1 MSSLP
6 IAPSQPAA
14 TTRADAPSSA
24 SGSEADFGP
33 ILQAASGA
41 PADASAPSATPPAA
55 RSRSGGAQQQDD
67 GADADADQAPAKPGS
82 TAARRG
88 ARSQPDPAPQSGAQA
103 AAAAS
108 GALGSVV
115 PARSDAPT
123 ADQTLATTLAAAID
137 RAARDPTRA
146 GGAAVE
152 VSLPAADGAIDDARL
167 AQAVAAD
174 AAAAVAR
181 PALGTQTPTAS
192 DRFAALAQPSL
203 PDVGTSRNDRA
214 ITADVARTAALDQDA
229 AAASAAGQMS
239 GAESD
244 ARSGFATVGALESTL
259 STGQGLQAIA
269 QALAST
275 IQQAASSAT
284 DSASPQPGASSAAVP
299 AADPAS
305 TAAATASGAFGT
317 VTGYTPDG
325 RASVETP
332 VGQPGFDQELS
343 ERVLVLA
350 RGGVQSA
357 QISLDPA
364 GLGPVGV
371 SIQVHGHA
379 ATLAFSAAHET
390 TRNALEAALPR
401 LREMFA
407 SCGLQLSD
415 ATVGGRAQPDWSP
428 PQHGRT
434 ANWQRADG
442 GAGTTVALP
451 SAEPAA
457 TAPAAALRLVDIYA

>member
-1 MSSLP
+1 MSSSP

-14 TTRADAPSSA
+14 TTRANAPSSA

-33 ILQAASGA
+33 ILQAASAA
-41 PADASAPSATPPAA
+41 PADAAAPRATPPAV
-55 RSRSGGAQQQDD
+55 RGRSGGAQQQDD
-67 GADADADQAPAKPGS
+67 GADAGADQAQAKPGS
-82 TAARRG
+82 TAARRSG
-88 ARSQPDPAPQSGAQA
+88 RSQADPAPQSGAQA
-103 AAAAS
+103 AAAAA
-108 GALGSVV
+108 GAVASVV
-115 PARSDAPT
+115 PARSDAAT

-137 RAARDPTRA
+137 RASRDPTRA

-152 VSLPAADGAIDDARL
+152 SSLPVAGGPIDDARL

-174 AAAAVAR
+174 AAAAASR
-181 PALGTQTPTAS
+181 PVLGTQTPTRS
-192 DRFAALAQPSL
+192 DRYTALAQPSS
-203 PDVGTSRNDRA
+203 PDVGTPRNDRA
-214 ITADVARTAALDQDA
+214 ITADAARTAALDQDA

-239 GAESD
+239 GADSD
-244 ARSGFATVGALESTL
+244 ARSGSAAAGASESTL
-259 STGQGLQAIA
+259 STGQGVQAIA

-284 DSASPQPGASSAAVP
+284 DSASPQPGASSAVVP

-317 VTGYTPDG
+317 VTSYTPEG
-325 RASVETP
+325 QASVETP
-332 VGQPGFDQELS
+332 VGQPGFGQELS

-407 SCGLQLSD
+407 SCGMQLSD
-415 ATVGGRAQPDWSP
+415 ATVGGRAQPDGSP
-428 PQHGRT
+428 PQHAQT
-434 ANWQRADG
+434 ANWQRADDG
-442 GAGTTVALP
+442 DGTVALP
-451 SAEPAA
+451 SPEPAA